1 MKNFYPTLFVSFL
14 LLFNTAIAKEVSE
27 LLENNGRMYEPG
39 HEEPYTGK
47 YVIYYESGQK
57 RYEGNFVSGKME
69 GKQIKWH
76 ENGQMSYEANFKY
89 GKQQGPYIFWYDNG
103 QKSYEANYKKGK
115 EDGIVTSWD
124 REGNITKTEIL
135 EGWGICLGEINLGT
149 LPLSDLIFIRS

>member
-47 YVIYYESGQK
+47 YVIYYESGQR

-135 EGWGICLGEINLGT
+135 ENGKVIKEIK
-149 LPLSDLIFIRS
+149 

>member
-89 GKQQGPYIFWYDNG
+89 GKQQGPYIFWYENG

-135 EGWGICLGEINLGT
+135 ENGKVIKEIK
-149 LPLSDLIFIRS
+149 

>member
-1 MKNFYPTLFVSFL
+1 MKNFYITLFLPFA
-14 LLFNTAIAKEVSE
+14 LLFNTSMAKEVSE

-47 YVIYYESGQK
+47 YLIYFESGQK

-89 GKQQGPYIFWYDNG
+89 GKQQGPYIFWYENG

-135 EGWGICLGEINLGT
+135 ENGKVIKEIK
-149 LPLSDLIFIRS
+149 

>member
-14 LLFNTAIAKEVSE
+14 LLFNTSIAKEVSE

-47 YVIYYESGQK
+47 YVIYFESAQK
-57 RYEGNFVSGKME
+57 RYEGNFLNGKMD

-76 ENGQMSYEANFKY
+76 ENGQKSYEANFKY
-89 GKQQGPYIFWYDNG
+89 GKQEGPYIFWYENG

-135 EGWGICLGEINLGT
+135 ENGKVIKEIK
-149 LPLSDLIFIRS
+149 

>member
-39 HEEPYTGK
+39 YEEPYTGK
-47 YVIYYESGQK
+47 YVIYFESGQK

-89 GKQQGPYIFWYDNG
+89 GKQQGPYIFWYENG

-135 EGWGICLGEINLGT
+135 ENGKVIKEIK
-149 LPLSDLIFIRS
+149 

>member
-47 YVIYYESGQK
+47 YVIYFESGQK

-89 GKQQGPYIFWYDNG
+89 GKQQGPYIFWYENG

-135 EGWGICLGEINLGT
+135 ENGKVVKEIK
-149 LPLSDLIFIRS
+149 

>member
-103 QKSYEANYKKGK
+103 QKSYEANYNKGK

-135 EGWGICLGEINLGT
+135 ENGKVIKEIK
-149 LPLSDLIFIRS
+149 

>member
-47 YVIYYESGQK
+47 YVVYYESGQK

-135 EGWGICLGEINLGT
+135 ENGKVIKEIK
-149 LPLSDLIFIRS
+149 

>member
-1 MKNFYPTLFVSFL
+1 MKNFYLTLFVPL
-14 LLFNTAIAKEVSE
+14 VLLFNTSMANEVSE

-47 YVIYYESGQK
+47 YLIYFESGQK

-76 ENGQMSYEANFKY
+76 KNGQKSYEANFKY
-89 GKQQGPYIFWYDNG
+89 GKQEGPYIFWYENG

-115 EDGIVTSWD
+115 EDGVVTSWD
-124 REGNITKTEIL
+124 RKGNITKTEIL
-135 EGWGICLGEINLGT
+135 ENGKVIKEIK
-149 LPLSDLIFIRS
+149 

>member
-14 LLFNTAIAKEVSE
+14 LLFNTSMAKEVSE

-47 YVIYYESGQK
+47 YVIYFESGQK

-89 GKQQGPYIFWYDNG
+89 GKQQGPYIFWYENG

-135 EGWGICLGEINLGT
+135 ENGKVIKEIK
-149 LPLSDLIFIRS
+149 

>member
-14 LLFNTAIAKEVSE
+14 LLFNTSIAKEVSE

-47 YVIYYESGQK
+47 YVIYFESGQK
-57 RYEGNFVSGKME
+57 RYEGNFLNGKMD
-69 GKQIKWH
+69 GKQIKRH
-76 ENGQMSYEANFKY
+76 ENGQKSYEANFKY
-89 GKQQGPYIFWYDNG
+89 GKQEGPYIFWYENG

-135 EGWGICLGEINLGT
+135 ENGKVIKEIK
-149 LPLSDLIFIRS
+149 

>member
-47 YVIYYESGQK
+47 YVVYYESGQK

-89 GKQQGPYIFWYDNG
+89 GKQQGPYIFWYENG

-135 EGWGICLGEINLGT
+135 ENGKVIKEIK
-149 LPLSDLIFIRS
+149 

>member
-14 LLFNTAIAKEVSE
+14 LLFNTSIAKEVSE

-47 YVIYYESGQK
+47 YVIYFESGQK

-89 GKQQGPYIFWYDNG
+89 GKQQGPYIFWYENG

-135 EGWGICLGEINLGT
+135 ENGKVIKEIK
-149 LPLSDLIFIRS
+149 

>member
-14 LLFNTAIAKEVSE
+14 LLFNTSIAKEVSE

-47 YVIYYESGQK
+47 YVIYFESGQK
-57 RYEGNFVSGKME
+57 RYEGNFLNGKMD

-76 ENGQMSYEANFKY
+76 GNGQKSYEANFKH
-89 GKQQGPYIFWYDNG
+89 GKQEGPYIFWYENG

-135 EGWGICLGEINLGT
+135 ENRKVIKEIKLF
-149 LPLSDLIFIRS
+149 LIKE

>member
-47 YVIYYESGQK
+47 YVIYFESGQK

-135 EGWGICLGEINLGT
+135 EHGKVIKEIK
-149 LPLSDLIFIRS
+149 

>member
-47 YVIYYESGQK
+47 YVIYFESGQK

-89 GKQQGPYIFWYDNG
+89 GKQQGPYIFWYENG

-135 EGWGICLGEINLGT
+135 ENGKVIKEIK
-149 LPLSDLIFIRS
+149 

>member
-14 LLFNTAIAKEVSE
+14 LLFNTSIAKEVSE

-47 YVIYYESGQK
+47 YLIYFESGQK

-89 GKQQGPYIFWYDNG
+89 GKQQGPYIFWYENG

-135 EGWGICLGEINLGT
+135 ENGKVIKEIK
-149 LPLSDLIFIRS
+149 

>member
-27 LLENNGRMYEPG
+27 LLENNGRMYKPG

-89 GKQQGPYIFWYDNG
+89 GKQQGPYIFWYENG

-135 EGWGICLGEINLGT
+135 ENGKVIKEIK
-149 LPLSDLIFIRS
+149 

>member
-14 LLFNTAIAKEVSE
+14 LLFNTSIAKEVSE

-47 YVIYYESGQK
+47 YVIYFESGQK

-76 ENGQMSYEANFKY
+76 ENGQKSYEANFKY
-89 GKQQGPYIFWYDNG
+89 GKQEGPYIFWYENG

-135 EGWGICLGEINLGT
+135 ENGKVIKEIK
-149 LPLSDLIFIRS
+149 

>member
-1 MKNFYPTLFVSFL
+1 KYSMKNFYPTLFVSFL

-47 YVIYYESGQK
+47 YVIYFESGQK

-135 EGWGICLGEINLGT
+135 ENGKVIKEIK
-149 LPLSDLIFIRS
+149 

>member
-47 YVIYYESGQK
+47 YVIYFESGQK
-57 RYEGNFVSGKME
+57 RYEGNFLNGKMD

-76 ENGQMSYEANFKY
+76 ENGQKSYEANFKY
-89 GKQQGPYIFWYDNG
+89 GKQEGPYIFWYENRMFSTYSTG
-103 QKSYEANYKKGK
+103 YYRSY
-115 EDGIVTSWD
+115 
-124 REGNITKTEIL
+124 
-135 EGWGICLGEINLGT
+135 
-149 LPLSDLIFIRS
+149 

>member
-14 LLFNTAIAKEVSE
+14 LLFNTSIAKEVSE

-47 YVIYYESGQK
+47 YVIYFESAQK
-57 RYEGNFVSGKME
+57 RYEGNFLNGKMD

-76 ENGQMSYEANFKY
+76 ENGQKSYEANFKY
-89 GKQQGPYIFWYDNG
+89 GKQEGPYIFWYENG

-124 REGNITKTEIL
+124 RKGNITKTEIL
-135 EGWGICLGEINLGT
+135 ENGKVIKEIK
-149 LPLSDLIFIRS
+149 

>member
-14 LLFNTAIAKEVSE
+14 LLFNTSIAKEVSE

-47 YVIYYESGQK
+47 YVIYFESGQK
-57 RYEGNFVSGKME
+57 RYEGNFLNGKMD
-69 GKQIKWH
+69 GKQIKRH
-76 ENGQMSYEANFKY
+76 ENGQKSYEANFKY
-89 GKQQGPYIFWYDNG
+89 GKQDGPYIFWYDNG

-135 EGWGICLGEINLGT
+135 ENGKVIKEIK
-149 LPLSDLIFIRS
+149 

>member
-47 YVIYYESGQK
+47 YVVYYESGQK

-89 GKQQGPYIFWYDNG
+89 GKQQGPYIFWYENG
-103 QKSYEANYKKGK
+103 QKSYEANYNKGK

-135 EGWGICLGEINLGT
+135 ENGKVIKEIK
-149 LPLSDLIFIRS
+149 

>member
-1 MKNFYPTLFVSFL
+1 MKNFYLTLFLPFV
-14 LLFNTAIAKEVSE
+14 LLFNTSMANEVSE

-47 YVIYYESGQK
+47 YLIYFESGQK

-89 GKQQGPYIFWYDNG
+89 GKQQGPYIFWYENG

-135 EGWGICLGEINLGT
+135 KNGKVIKEIK
-149 LPLSDLIFIRS
+149 

>member
-89 GKQQGPYIFWYDNG
+89 GKQQGPYIFWYENG

-135 EGWGICLGEINLGT
+135 ENGKVVKEIK
-149 LPLSDLIFIRS
+149 

>member
-14 LLFNTAIAKEVSE
+14 LLFNTSMAKEVSE

-47 YVIYYESGQK
+47 YLIYFESGQK

-89 GKQQGPYIFWYDNG
+89 GKQQGPYIFWYENG

-135 EGWGICLGEINLGT
+135 ENGKVIKEIK
-149 LPLSDLIFIRS
+149 

>member
-89 GKQQGPYIFWYDNG
+89 GKQQGPYIFWYENG

-124 REGNITKTEIL
+124 RKGNITKTEIL
-135 EGWGICLGEINLGT
+135 ENGKVIKEIK
-149 LPLSDLIFIRS
+149 

>member
-1 MKNFYPTLFVSFL
+1 MKNFYPTLFIPIV
-14 LLFNTAIAKEVSE
+14 LLFNTSMANEVSE

-47 YVIYYESGQK
+47 YVIYFESGQK

-89 GKQQGPYIFWYDNG
+89 GKQQGPYIFWYENG

-115 EDGIVTSWD
+115 EHGIVTSWD

-135 EGWGICLGEINLGT
+135 ENGKVIKEIK
-149 LPLSDLIFIRS
+149 

>member
-47 YVIYYESGQK
+47 YVIYFESGQK

-89 GKQQGPYIFWYDNG
+89 GKQQGPYIYWYENG

-135 EGWGICLGEINLGT
+135 ENGKVIKEIK
-149 LPLSDLIFIRS
+149 

>member
-47 YVIYYESGQK
+47 YLIYFESGQK

-89 GKQQGPYIFWYDNG
+89 GKQQGPYIFWYENG

-135 EGWGICLGEINLGT
+135 ENGKVIKEIK
-149 LPLSDLIFIRS
+149 

>member
-57 RYEGNFVSGKME
+57 RYEGNFVSGKMD

-76 ENGQMSYEANFKY
+76 ENGQKSYEANFRY
-89 GKQQGPYIFWYDNG
+89 GKQEGPYIFWYENG

-135 EGWGICLGEINLGT
+135 ENGKVIKEIK
-149 LPLSDLIFIRS
+149 

>member
-47 YVIYYESGQK
+47 YVIYFESGQK

-76 ENGQMSYEANFKY
+76 ENGQKSYEANFKY
-89 GKQQGPYIFWYDNG
+89 GKQEGPYIYWYENG

-135 EGWGICLGEINLGT
+135 ENGKVIKEIK
-149 LPLSDLIFIRS
+149 

>member
-1 MKNFYPTLFVSFL
+1 MAN
-14 LLFNTAIAKEVSE
+14 EVSE

-47 YVIYYESGQK
+47 YVIYFESAQK
-57 RYEGNFVSGKME
+57 RYEGNFLNGKMD

-76 ENGQMSYEANFKY
+76 ENGQKSYEANFKY
-89 GKQQGPYIFWYDNG
+89 GKQEGPYIFWYENG

-124 REGNITKTEIL
+124 RKGNITKTEIL
-135 EGWGICLGEINLGT
+135 ENGKVIKEIK
-149 LPLSDLIFIRS
+149 